1 MRIRENNMRTVISLA
16 VCLLI
21 LTFTQN
27 ALSQKGKIVSRVC
40 GDPSAACAKRAT
52 FKNEDI
58 PFSFVENSVV
68 AETQQFYAVILKS
81 AKASTDQGE
90 CTKIPAEF
98 DIDNYQPYFLRNKVF
113 IARGCYEI
121 ENNFYKGV
129 KDGTMALAVFAGHTK
144 AEADGFLKK
153 LKAIDYL
160 DSKDAYLLRMS
171 TGFNG
176 T

>member
-1 MRIRENNMRTVISLA
+1 
-16 VCLLI
+16 
-21 LTFTQN
+21 
-27 ALSQKGKIVSRVC
+27 
-40 GDPSAACAKRAT
+40 
-52 FKNEDI
+52 
-58 PFSFVENSVV
+58 V
-68 AETQQFYAVILKS
+68 AETVEFYAVIVKS
-81 AKASTDQGE
+81 AKL
-90 CTKIPAEF
+90 AENADCEKTPDDF
-98 DIDNYQPYFLRNKVF
+98 DIESYQYNFLKNKVF
-113 IARGCYEI
+113 VARGCYEI

-144 AEADGFLKK
+144 AEADAFLKK